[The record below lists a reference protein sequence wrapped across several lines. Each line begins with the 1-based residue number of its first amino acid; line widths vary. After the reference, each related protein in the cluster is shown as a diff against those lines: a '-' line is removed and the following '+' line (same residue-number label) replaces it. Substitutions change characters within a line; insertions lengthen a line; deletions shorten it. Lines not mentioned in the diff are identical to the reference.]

1 MNHVMKK
8 IFGIAVLV
16 CFLVGTGLVMARG
29 EKPEDAFFRLCAKGT
44 AEEVSK
50 ALYSG
55 ANINA
60 QDAQGMTALMYA
72 ARDNADPTVMR
83 VLLIAAAEF
92 QEKGLLQGWRG
103 RLRSKTIDVNDR
115 NQEGMTALMFAVENN
130 SPKIVQVLLNV
141 GADANARDKQDM
153 TVLMRAVMKKSSKEM
168 VIMLLDDGADANARD
183 KQGMT
188 ALMFAV
194 ENNSPEVVQVLLD
207 AGADVNAKDQ
217 QKRTVLIR
225 AVKKKSSPEMVKML
239 LSAGADVNAQDEKKR
254 TVLMYAARYSD
265 LKVMKILV
273 DAGAD
278 VRAAENSQVVKEL
291 EKRINP

>member
-130 SPKIVQVLLNV
+130 SP
-141 GADANARDKQDM
+141 
-153 TVLMRAVMKKSSKEM
+153 
-168 VIMLLDDGADANARD
+168 
-183 KQGMT
+183 
-188 ALMFAV
+188 
-194 ENNSPEVVQVLLD
+194 EVVQVLLD

-265 LKVMKILV
+265 LKVLKILV